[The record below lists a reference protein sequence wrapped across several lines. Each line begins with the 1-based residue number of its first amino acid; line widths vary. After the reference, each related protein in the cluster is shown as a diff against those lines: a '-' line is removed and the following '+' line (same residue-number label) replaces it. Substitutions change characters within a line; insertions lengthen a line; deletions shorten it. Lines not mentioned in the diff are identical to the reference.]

1 MKLAAISDLHIGARE
16 RTDGF
21 RHDEAAFLS
30 FLDGLEAAHDRIV
43 VLGDLFQAE
52 HGWWFGDAIG
62 ARELAAAQHRAA
74 ALWQRVQRAPYI
86 YIHGNH
92 DHVAQSHAGART
104 SWRVIADGF
113 AVLFIHGHQFD
124 PMLRFLYPAARFG
137 TWFSGRAR
145 SVGLGRFAD
154 WLEHKDVVVKAQRFS
169 GPGGPYARAARRLL
183 RHQRVDA
190 VVMGHTHTPER
201 VDLPEGV
208 LANTGTCSLGQRM
221 YVTIDTARRSVD
233 VVVRP

>member
-1 MKLAAISDLHIGARE
+1 VKLAAISDLHIGARD

-30 FLDGLEAAHDRIV
+30 FLDQLEAAHDRIV

-62 ARELAAAQHRAA
+62 VRQLAAAQHRAA

-92 DHVAQSHAGART
+92 DHVARHHAGART

-113 AVLFIHGHQFD
+113 ALDGLDLSLGSMTTEERTKTGTGMTGASGYGCFRVTGGDEHHVMFDRGHAFFTSRTAC
-124 PMLRFLYPAARFG
+124 M
-137 TWFSGRAR
+137 RAR
-145 SVGLGRFAD
+145 ATAIMGT
-154 WLEHKDVVVKAQRFS
+154 H
-169 GPGGPYARAARRLL
+169 GP
-183 RHQRVDA
+183 
-190 VVMGHTHTPER
+190 
-201 VDLPEGV
+201 
-208 LANTGTCSLGQRM
+208 
-221 YVTIDTARRSVD
+221 
-233 VVVRP
+233 